1 MPMTKNIIKIELD
14 LPNYA
19 TKFDLKNAAG
29 VDTSDFTK
37 KADLASLR
45 SEVDEVDV
53 DKLEKYQAKQ
63 Q

>member
-1 MPMTKNIIKIELD
+1 MSITKKKIKIELN

-37 KADLASLR
+37 SADSASLR
-45 SEVDEVDV
+45 SEVDEVDA
-53 DKLEKYQAKQ
+53 DKLEMYQAV
-63 Q
+63 